1 MSRKWFPGLTPS
13 RSAPVDL
20 DTGVP
25 HPARIYDYILGGKDN
40 FAADQA
46 AARAAMTANPHL
58 VTAMRENRAAMRR
71 AAAFLAGDR
80 DIRQF
85 LDIGTGLPTSPNLH
99 EIVQAVAPDARVVYV
114 DNDPIVLA
122 HARALLS
129 SNGNGTCAYLDAD
142 LRTPATILADPQ
154 LPRTLDLSK
163 PAGLML
169 FGILHFLQDSDDPYG
184 VVASLVDALAPGSY
198 LAIQHATADFYPP
211 GGGTAAA
218 YNRAGIPFQY
228 RTRDE
233 FEGFLARLQL
243 VPPGIVPMAEWRADS
258 EPQPRP
264 SPLEAGGYVAVARK
278 D

>member
-1 MSRKWFPGLTPS
+1 MNGTWFPGLAPS
-13 RSAPVDL
+13 RPAPVDV
-20 DTGVP
+20 DTATP

-46 AARAAMTANPHL
+46 AARAAMAANPHL

-71 AAAFLAGDR
+71 AAAFLAR
-80 DIRQF
+80 DQGIRQF

-99 EIVQAVAPDARVVYV
+99 EVVQAVAPDARIVYV
-114 DNDPIVLA
+114 NNDPIVLS

-129 SNGNGTCAYLDAD
+129 SNGDGSCAYLDAD
-142 LRTPATILADPQ
+142 LRVPDTILADPL
-154 LPRTLDLSK
+154 LPRTLDMAK
-163 PAGLML
+163 PTGLML
-169 FGILHFLQDSDDPYG
+169 FGILHFLQDGDDPYG
-184 VVASLVDALAPGSY
+184 VVARLVDALAPGSY

-211 GGGTAAA
+211 GSGTAGA

-233 FEGFLARLQL
+233 FGRFVAGLQL
-243 VPPGIVPMAEWRADS
+243 VPPGIVPMAEWRADD
-258 EPQPRP
+258 EPRP

>member
-1 MSRKWFPGLTPS
+1 
-13 RSAPVDL
+13 VEL

-25 HPARIYDYILGGKDN
+25 HPARVYDYILGGKDN

-46 AARAAMTANPHL
+46 AARAAMAANPH
-58 VTAMRENRAAMRR
+58 VATAMRENRAVMRR
-71 AAAFLAGDR
+71 MAAFLAREAG
-80 DIRQF
+80 IRQF

-99 EIVQAVAPDARVVYV
+99 EVVQAVIPEARIVYV

-129 SNGNGTCAYLDAD
+129 SGTDGACAYLEAD
-142 LRTPATILADPQ
+142 LRDPGAILADPQ
-154 LPRTLDLSK
+154 LRRTLDLSQ

-169 FGILHFLQDSDDPYG
+169 FGIVHFLTDRDDPYG
-184 VVASLVDALAPGSY
+184 VVARLVSALAPGSY
-198 LAIQHATADFYPP
+198 LAIQHATGDFYPP

-218 YNRAGIPFQY
+218 FNRSGIPFQY

-233 FEGFLARLQL
+233 FGRFLAGLDL
-243 VPPGIVPMAEWRADS
+243 VPPGIAPMAEWRAED

-264 SPLEAGGYVAVARK
+264 SPLEAGGYAAVGRK
-278 D
+278 N